1 MTGWSAVRLQW
12 LSPGIQDL
20 VNSQDNLSVNVP
32 DGGGVNI
39 LTMGFDSE
47 LQEKHPTGDL
57 EEIVT

>member
-1 MTGWSAVRLQW
+1 MVRLQW